1 MNTANGNFVPCWTSA
16 YCNIG
21 LTWRNIWES
30 RANDTSGRPCLEYF
44 IRDVLFT
51 GWYNIDNCRYVCY
64 HGWWIW
70 WWRCPCPIYIICMPI
85 SLRTTFMM
93 SPSYGSLRSQYSCA
107 YFQSYDFLQ
116 IPFWSI
122 IDLNSRLTTMA
133 VVRLDRMITFVITK

>member
-1 MNTANGNFVPCWTSA
+1 MLD
-16 YCNIG
+16 I
-21 LTWRNIWES
+21 
-30 RANDTSGRPCLEYF
+30 CLLQHRFDLEKIF
-44 IRDVLFT
+44 ENQELMIQAADPVWSILLEMCCSQVD
-51 GWYNIDNCRYVCY
+51 NIDNCRYVCY
-64 HGWWIW
+64 HGWIW

-85 SLRTTFMM
+85 SLRTTVMM